1 MVRYLVHR
9 LWTTLGVFHK
19 YCIDSLRIANE
30 FDLSVFPH
38 HCEGCFNFW
47 YTGLDNN
54 SAFVVLESWLVMYL
68 SNLLLL
74 LLYQEICSKNSLVI
88 SKAENL
94 EACRNWN
101 KTEICILV
109 NGVSPWSKGSWW
121 TYPIAGI
128 ATPIMGQVSKAT
140 QQKAG
145 ELPDK
150 NLYVAICAQE
160 TTVVSDT
167 GELFVRDCLWVC
179 HKPMN
184 WCCVFRQPW
193 VTVFSLV
200 LYLLIARWMGSIS
213 HSFNIGNIVD

>member
-1 MVRYLVHR
+1 
-9 LWTTLGVFHK
+9 
-19 YCIDSLRIANE
+19 
-30 FDLSVFPH
+30 
-38 HCEGCFNFW
+38 
-47 YTGLDNN
+47 
-54 SAFVVLESWLVMYL
+54 MYL
-68 SNLLLL
+68 SNLLLF

-88 SKAENL
+88 SKAEKL
-94 EACRNWN
+94 ETCWNWN

-160 TTVVSDT
+160 TTVVSEA
-167 GELFVRDCLWVC
+167 GELFVPDCLWVC
-179 HKPMN
+179 HKPVN

-193 VTVFSLV
+193 MTVFSLV
-200 LYLLIARWMGSIS
+200 LYLLIACWMGSIS
-213 HSFNIGNIVD
+213 DSFNIGNVVD